1 MVKVDSLT
9 SSNLSFYRTL
19 NHFKRYG
26 EFHSLEEFQEYC
38 DWANQQ
44 QVELYIVGN
53 GSNTLF
59 AAQSISSLV
68 LKNKLAKLIKPL
80 PNSRLEVSSSV
91 MITEVLKYCYEN
103 CLNSFYYLASVPAT
117 IGGALAMN
125 AGRGRN
131 YDVSIYD
138 FIESVTFYDDGQI
151 QTLTGAEIKK
161 GYRETIFT
169 GIHSRLI
176 LSAIFQ
182 FVPEQF
188 SCDPILERR
197 EWAKSHQDNVGPNC
211 GSVFKS
217 ACPPIL
223 KVLQGLKI
231 GKASYSA
238 KTGNWILN
246 RSSDSKGILMLIAIA
261 KFLHLA
267 VGKKALLEL
276 ITVK

>member
-1 MVKVDSLT
+1 MVKVDPLT

-26 EFHSLEEFQEYC
+26 EFYSLEDFREYC
-38 DWANQQ
+38 DWANQH

-59 AAQSISSLV
+59 AAQFVNSLV
-68 LKNKLAKLIKPL
+68 LKNKLAKIIKPL

-91 MITEVLKYCYEN
+91 MIAEVLKYCYEHS
-103 CLNSFYYLASVPAT
+103 LDSFYYLASVPAT

-131 YDVSIYD
+131 YDVTIYD
-138 FIESVTFYDDGQI
+138 FIESVTFYSDGQI
-151 QTLTGAEIKK
+151 QTLRSAEIEK
-161 GYRETIFT
+161 GYRETMFA

-182 FVPEQF
+182 FVPHQF
-188 SCDPILERR
+188 ACDPILERR

-211 GSVFKS
+211 GSVFKL
-217 ACPPIL
+217 ACSPIL

-246 RSSDSKGILMLIAIA
+246 RSNDSKGILMLILIA
-261 KFLHLA
+261 KLLHLL
-267 VGKKALLEL
+267 VGKKAMLEL